1 MRHKK
6 KRRGSRR
13 PGVSPGSLIYVGE
26 ERLDPTGID
35 VIRYD
40 AETIS
45 EHPGVTAREAAGLR
59 AVSSVTWIN
68 VRGVHDASVMEELG
82 QAFGLHPLLLEDVVH
97 TDQRPKLEAYDDH
110 LFLVTKMIRLS
121 DSSQDIEVEQ
131 LSLVLGDGYV
141 ISFQET
147 SGDVFDPVRH
157 RVRNSRVRIRSLGAD
172 YLLYALVDAVVDHYF
187 LVLDRLAD
195 RSERLEADVF
205 AGPAGR
211 SLEEIQRLKHDL
223 IFLRRSVWPLREAL
237 STLLREGASLVDG
250 RNLVFFRDVYDHTI
264 HVLDT
269 VEALR
274 DTTSGLLD
282 IYLSAASNRLNEVMK
297 LLTIIATIFIPLTFI
312 AGVYGMN
319 FEHMPELHW
328 PWAYPAVLGGMA
340 LVALGMLAFFRR
352 RGWL

>member
-1 MRHKK
+1 
-6 KRRGSRR
+6 
-13 PGVSPGSLIYVGE
+13 
-26 ERLDPTGID
+26 
-35 VIRYD
+35 
-40 AETIS
+40 
-45 EHPGVTAREAAGLR
+45 
-59 AVSSVTWIN
+59 
-68 VRGVHDASVMEELG
+68 
-82 QAFGLHPLLLEDVVH
+82 
-97 TDQRPKLEAYDDH
+97 
-110 LFLVTKMIRLS
+110 
-121 DSSQDIEVEQ
+121 
-131 LSLVLGDGYV
+131 
-141 ISFQET
+141 
-147 SGDVFDPVRH
+147 
-157 RVRNSRVRIRSLGAD
+157 
-172 YLLYALVDAVVDHYF
+172 
-187 LVLDRLAD
+187 
-195 RSERLEADVF
+195 VF

-237 STLLREGASLVDG
+237 STLLREGAGLVDG